1 MRRLLVLLCAVAAGL
16 LLWPGSAH
24 AHPLGNF
31 SVNQLGALTF
41 HPDRVTVAYVADLAE
56 LPTLQSE
63 PSCTAV
69 APAFRVTAGGR
80 PLSWTVDRALFT
92 YSPGAAGLRTSRLE
106 CDLSAPADLSGE
118 STVDVVNDFDADRV
132 GWRELTATASG
143 MHIVDS
149 PLPTVSR
156 SDGLRTYPDDLLSS
170 PPSVRTAT
178 LRLAP
183 GGSTGA
189 LVSPSPRPPVALP
202 ASVLPGWA
210 GEAELTLRGWVAQRE
225 LTPWVGLLAVALA
238 LVLGAAHAALPGHG
252 KTVMAAYLAGRQGRP
267 RDALTVGA
275 TVTLTHTGGVLLLGL
290 LLTTAAG
297 LAGETVLGWLGV
309 TSGVLVAAIGVSMLL
324 SRRRGAAHGHTHGP
338 HTHTHGPLGHTH
350 SHGPTTHSH
359 APHDHDHDSLDHAHD
374 HTPHDHDSHDH
385 DHAPHDHTPDNHAPV
400 AHSHDTD
407 PPGPAAHSHD
417 AGPHNAHSHGPHD
430 HGDHTHSHD
439 HDHDHGDHPH
449 PHEHGDHDHGHGH
462 GVGRPSRL
470 AVVGMGIAGGL
481 VPSPSALI
489 VLLGAVALG
498 RTWFGVLLVLAY
510 GFGMAATLTAAGL
523 LLIKIRDKWP
533 ARLRITGRLTRLAPT
548 GTAALVLLVG
558 SALAVRSLITL

>member
-1 MRRLLVLLCAVAAGL
+1 MRRVLLLLCAVAAGL
-16 LLWPGSAH
+16 LLWPGSAQ

-41 HPDRVTVAYVADLAE
+41 SPDRVTVAYVADFAE

-69 APAFRVTAGGR
+69 APAFRVTAGGH
-80 PLSWTVDRALFT
+80 PLSWTVDRAVFT

-106 CDLSAPADLSGE
+106 CDLSAPADLSAE
-118 STVDVVNDFDADRV
+118 STVDVVNDFDADRI

-143 MHIVDS
+143 VHIVDS

-156 SDGLRTYPDDLLSS
+156 SDGLRSYPEDLLSS
-170 PPSVRTAT
+170 PPSVRTAS

-189 LVSPSPRPPVALP
+189 FVSPSPRPPTALP

-210 GEAELTLRGWVAQRE
+210 GQAELTLRGWVAQRE
-225 LTPWVGLLAVALA
+225 LTPWVGLLAVLLA
-238 LVLGAAHAALPGHG
+238 LTLGAAHAALPGHG

-309 TSGVLVAAIGVSMLL
+309 TSGVLVAAIGLSMLL
-324 SRRRGAAHGHTHGP
+324 SRHRGAAHSHAHGP
-338 HTHTHGPLGHTH
+338 HGHTHGPLGHTH
-350 SHGPTTHSH
+350 SHAPTTPDHSHSH
-359 APHDHDHDSLDHAHD
+359 APTTPDHSH
-374 HTPHDHDSHDH
+374 PHSHDH
-385 DHAPHDHTPDNHAPV
+385 SPGHSPSPD
-400 AHSHDTD
+400 
-407 PPGPAAHSHD
+407 
-417 AGPHNAHSHGPHD
+417 
-430 HGDHTHSHD
+430 HSHD
-439 HDHDHGDHPH
+439 HDHDHDHMRDH
-449 PHEHGDHDHGHGH
+449 DHDHDHSHGNDHDDDHGHDHSHDKDHDHDHGHGH
-462 GVGRPSRL
+462 DHDQNQDHGHDHGHEVGRPSRL

-481 VPSPSALI
+481 VPSPSALV

-510 GFGMAATLTAAGL
+510 GFGMAGTLTAAGL
-523 LLIKIRDKWP
+523 LLIKIRDRWP
-533 ARLRITGRLTRLAPT
+533 ARLRISGRLTRLAPT

-558 SALAVRSLITL
+558 SALAVRSLVTL

>member
-69 APAFRVTAGGR
+69 APAFHVTAGGR
-80 PLSWTVDRALFT
+80 PLTWTVDRAVFT

-106 CDLSAPADLSGE
+106 CDLSAAADLSAG
-118 STVDVVNDFDADRV
+118 STVDVANDFDADRI
-132 GWRELTATASG
+132 GWRELTATAAG
-143 MHIVDS
+143 VHIVDS

-156 SDGLRTYPDDLLSS
+156 SDGLRSYPEDLLSS
-170 PPSVRTAT
+170 PPAVRTAT

-210 GEAELTLRGWVAQRE
+210 GEAELTLRDWVAQRE
-225 LTPWVGLLAVALA
+225 LTPWVGLLAVLLA
-238 LVLGAAHAALPGHG
+238 LTLGAAHAALPGHG

-309 TSGVLVAAIGVSMLL
+309 TSGVLVAAIGLSMLL
-324 SRRRGAAHGHTHGP
+324 SHRRGTAHTHGP
-338 HTHTHGPLGHTH
+338 HTHTHGPAGH
-350 SHGPTTHSH
+350 SHGPAGH
-359 APHDHDHDSLDHAHD
+359 APRPHE
-374 HTPHDHDSHDH
+374 HTHGFH
-385 DHAPHDHTPDNHAPV
+385 DHAPHGHTHE
-400 AHSHDTD
+400 
-407 PPGPAAHSHD
+407 
-417 AGPHNAHSHGPHD
+417 PHD
-430 HGDHTHSHD
+430 HAPHGGDDAPHSHEDHDAPHHHHDAPHSHEGDDDAHDGGHDHTHGGGHD
-439 HDHDHGDHPH
+439 HEGGHDHAHDGGHDHG
-449 PHEHGDHDHGHGH
+449 GGHDHAHG
-462 GVGRPSRL
+462 GGRPSRL

-481 VPSPSALI
+481 VPSPSALV

-510 GFGMAATLTAAGL
+510 GFGMAGTLTAAGL
-523 LLIKIRDKWP
+523 LLIKIRDRWP
-533 ARLRITGRLTRLAPT
+533 ARLRISGRLTRLAPT

-558 SALAVRSLITL
+558 SALAVRSLVTL